1 MILKLCSVQRGE
13 VNRILTK
20 NNYNEYQTDTCLYNI
35 NSSQKIIISLIYLG
49 LTLISPDDVKIKR
62 LLGKSVRV
70 KCLM

>member
-70 KCLM
+70 KYLM

>member
-1 MILKLCSVQRGE
+1 MILKLCSVRGL
-13 VNRILTK
+13 NRILTK

-49 LTLISPDDVKIKR
+49 LTLISPDEVKIKR

-70 KCLM
+70 KYLM